1 MSLIKA
7 MNSGVSGLRA
17 FQTKMD
23 VIGNNI
29 ANVETTGFKSSRT
42 TFAELMTQRLGRS
55 GQSGDSAPQLSNQIG
70 LGVRVASI
78 DRDFS
83 QGVLNNTGVNTDV
96 ALEGEGFFSVK
107 DESQTYLTRAGNFV
121 FNKGGFLVDPA
132 GRTVQGFLADRQG
145 NVLRAG
151 TTSDI
156 YVDFENVFPPKST
169 EKVKLAGNLDS
180 NTSKTQ
186 TLQSVS
192 SLTTNAGQ
200 PARAT
205 TSLNDLAQVTT
216 NLEPGD
222 SINFQMTL
230 HDGTARTVS
239 FNYTAGATVQDLVNT
254 FNTELTPEEG
264 RMALQDGMLSVRS
277 ATMGDS
283 SFRISNVEVTGS
295 GVVSLPPFQVA
306 QEGFT
311 GNRIMSTSVYDD
323 LGRPHSMLLEFRQI
337 GDNLWEY
344 EARFTDGQPVTQPAT
359 PPYPQVSFDELG
371 NLLSGG
377 TFNVTFEPGNGAL
390 ATTFEVELGDLE
402 QGISFTQYAGN
413 NSAKVFRQDGYQQGA
428 LIDMQI
434 DGEGRVQGVF
444 DNGKSRVLAQLAVSQ
459 VQNQNGLEMMG
470 AGLYRATFAAGEMF
484 TNTASD
490 FSGTSITAGA
500 LEASNVD
507 LAKQFTEMI
516 TSQRAYQSS
525 ARVISVSDE
534 MLLETVNLKR

>member
-17 FQTKMD
+17 FQAKMD

-29 ANVETTGFKSSRT
+29 ANVETTGFKSSRV

-83 QGVLNNTGVNTDV
+83 QGVLNNTGVSTDV
-96 ALEGEGFFSVK
+96 AIEGNGFFSVQ
-107 DESQTYLTRAGNFV
+107 DGAQTYLTRAGNFV
-121 FNKGGFLVDPA
+121 FNKDGFLVDPS
-132 GRTVQGFLADRQG
+132 GRKVQGFPADRSG
-145 NVLRAG
+145 NVLRGGA
-151 TTSDI
+151 TSDI

-192 SLTTNAGQ
+192 SLTTKAGQ
-200 PARAT
+200 PARGST
-205 TSLNDLAQVTT
+205 PLNELAQVTT
-216 NLEPGD
+216 SLQNGD
-222 SINFQMTL
+222 SINFDVTR
-230 HDGTARTVS
+230 HDGTTTTITFAYS
-239 FNYTAGATVQDLVNT
+239 DGATLQDMVND
-254 FNTELTPEEG
+254 FNTQLTPAEG
-264 RMALQDGMLSVRS
+264 RMTIQDGMIAVRS
-277 ATMGDS
+277 SQMGNS
-283 SFRISNVEVTGS
+283 EFRITGMNVTGA
-295 GVVSLPPFQVA
+295 GVVSLPPFQVS

-311 GNRIMSTSVYDD
+311 GSRIMSTSVYDD
-323 LGRPHSMLLEFRQI
+323 LGRTHNMILEFRQI
-337 GDNLWEY
+337 SENLWEY
-344 EARFTDGQPVTQPAT
+344 EARFTDGQPVTQPVT
-359 PPYPQVSFDELG
+359 PPFPTVSFDELG

-377 TFNVTFEPGNGAL
+377 SFNITFEPGNGAQ
-390 ATTFEVELGDLE
+390 ATTFEVELGDTE

-413 NSAKVFRQDGYQQGA
+413 NSAKVFRQDGYQQGS

-444 DNGKSRVLAQLAVSQ
+444 DNGKSRVLSQLAISQ
-459 VQNQNGLEMMG
+459 VQNQNGLEMLG

-490 FSGTSITAGA
+490 FAGTSITAGA

-507 LAKQFTEMI
+507 LAKQFTDMI